1 MTWEKEK
8 GPFVFAFFPNVDAK
22 YLTDAK
28 ELERAK
34 CVNNLIGE
42 RIVR

>member
-1 MTWEKEK
+1 MMREKK
-8 GPFVFAFFPNVDAK
+8 GPFVSACLPNVDAE

-28 ELERAK
+28 GSERAK
-34 CVNNLIGE
+34 CVNNLIGK